1 MNKDRINDI
10 LPGINMGI
18 SKSGN
23 DLHEKKH
30 NNKKTY
36 IWSSIAH

>member
-1 MNKDRINDI
+1 MKSINKDQLDDI

-30 NNKKTY
+30 NDNHTLF
-36 IWSSIAH
+36 HME